1 MSRAIGYLISVVGL
15 IILVIGIA
23 PLNEEI
29 VSYVPALSGI
39 PSYIFF
45 GLGIIVLVVG
55 VMFLRK
61 AGSRQ
66 PAEVPIY
73 HGKNVVGFRRMGKR

>member
-15 IILVIGIA
+15 VILVLGVT
-23 PLNEEI
+23 PLNEEV

-45 GLGIIVLVVG
+45 GLGIIVLVIG

-61 AGSRQ
+61 SGSRQ
-66 PAEVPIY
+66 AL
-73 HGKNVVGFRRMGKR
+73 